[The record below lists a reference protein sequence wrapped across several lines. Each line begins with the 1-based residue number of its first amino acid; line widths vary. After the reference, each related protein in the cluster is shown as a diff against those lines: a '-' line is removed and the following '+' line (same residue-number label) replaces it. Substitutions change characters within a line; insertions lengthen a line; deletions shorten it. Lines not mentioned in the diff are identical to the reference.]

1 MSAPITLIGRIGTEP
16 EIKFGQA
23 GNAVLKFR
31 VVTNARRQVDG
42 KWEDVDTSWWSV
54 TAFRQLAE
62 NLAESIKKGDTVIVV
77 GKIKQRTYETPQG
90 EKHSIVEVL
99 AESVGP
105 DLRWAVAQ
113 VKKAERVGRQQFA
126 DAKAAIEDDPW
137 NTPNEDKAPF

>member
-137 NTPNEDKAPF
+137 NTATDDKAPF

>member
-137 NTPNEDKAPF
+137 NTPTDDKAPF

>member
-113 VKKAERVGRQQFA
+113 VKKAERVGRKQFA

-137 NTPNEDKAPF
+137 NTPTDDKAPF

>member
-1 MSAPITLIGRIGTEP
+1 MSAPITLIGRIGTDP

-137 NTPNEDKAPF
+137 NTPTDDKAPF

>member
-1 MSAPITLIGRIGTEP
+1 MSAPIILIGRIGTEP

-137 NTPNEDKAPF
+137 NTPTDNKAPF

>member
-1 MSAPITLIGRIGTEP
+1 MSTPITLIGRIGTEP
-16 EIKFGQA
+16 EIKFGQQ
-23 GNAVLKFR
+23 GTAVLKFR
-31 VVTNARRQVDG
+31 VVTAGRKQVDG

-62 NLAESIKKGDTVIVV
+62 NLAESIKKGDGVIVV
-77 GKIKQRTYETPQG
+77 GKIKQRSYETPQG
-90 EKHSIVEVL
+90 EKHSIVEVM

-137 NTPNEDKAPF
+137 NTPTSETPPF

>member
-137 NTPNEDKAPF
+137 NIPTDDKAPF

>member
-137 NTPNEDKAPF
+137 NTQTDDKAPF

>member
-1 MSAPITLIGRIGTEP
+1 MSTPVYLVGRIGNDP
-16 EIKFGQA
+16 EVTFGKS
-23 GNAVLKFR
+23 GTAVVKFR
-31 VVTNARRQVDG
+31 VVTSGRKQVDG
-42 KWEDVDTSWWSV
+42 KWEDVDTSWWNV

-62 NLAESIKKGDTVIVV
+62 NLAESVNKGDTVIVV
-77 GKIKQRTYETPQG
+77 GRIKQRNYETPDG
-90 EKHSIVEVL
+90 EKRSVVEVL

-137 NTPNEDKAPF
+137 TTRTDDQPPF

>member
-126 DAKAAIEDDPW
+126 DAKAAIEEDPW
-137 NTPNEDKAPF
+137 NTPTDDKAPF

>member
-137 NTPNEDKAPF
+137 NTSSDDKAPF